1 MVKVLGSGFLLCSL
15 LITAILMAGCSSDS
29 SDTVVV
35 TTVPTTVVTAT
46 YSAGDI
52 VARTDTG
59 TESQLFVIMNYDAV
73 TDKYTR
79 AWIYKNTDGSWGHF
93 IDSKTEKADRMLI
106 EKAYPVKVAHVTISS
121 IPVVTP
127 TVAVATTITYVG
139 SGPSVKSISP
149 SSGVKDGSVT
159 VTIAGENFQNGAVAT
174 LIAPGEATIAGTAT
188 TVSSTSI
195 TTTFNLNGK
204 SEGKYNVRIANPD
217 GRSDTLQSAFTIGA
231 PGPVISSISPSKAE
245 LNETV
250 DSFTITGE
258 NFEVE
263 NGVTVSFI
271 MGSVT
276 IDCNSAT
283 PMDANR
289 ITCGP
294 VQFKKSL
301 NSAQTGA
308 WDIKVQNLGGQS
320 GTASQKFTLTNSTT
334 ISD

>member
-1 MVKVLGSGFLLCSL
+1 MAKVRGCGLLLCSL
-15 LITAILMAGCSSDS
+15 LIAAILMAGCSSDS
-29 SDTVVV
+29 SDTVTV
-35 TTVPTTVVTAT
+35 TAVPTTIVTAI

-52 VARTDTG
+52 VARSDSG
-59 TESQLFVIMNYDAV
+59 TENQLFVIINYDAA

-79 AWIYKNTDGSWGHF
+79 AWIYKNNDGSWGHF
-93 IDSKTEKADRMLI
+93 IDSKTENADRKLV
-106 EKAYPVKVAHVTISS
+106 EKAYPVKIAHVTISS

-139 SGPSVKSISP
+139 SGPSVTSISP
-149 SSGVKDGSVT
+149 SSGVKEGSVT
-159 VTIAGENFQNGAVAT
+159 VTIAGENFQTGVIAT
-174 LIAPGEATIAGTAT
+174 LIRPGEDTVTGTAT

-204 SEGKYNVRIANPD
+204 AEGKYNVRVANPD

-231 PGPVISSISPSKAE
+231 PGPVISSISPSSAE

-250 DSFTITGE
+250 DSFTISGE
-258 NFEVE
+258 NFGTD

-271 MGSVT
+271 LGSVT
-276 IDCNSAT
+276 IDCTSAT
-283 PMDANR
+283 ALGTNK

-301 NSAQTGA
+301 NNAQTGV